1 MQYLGILAVSS
12 YMTKE
17 IKTEMMKKSI
27 MAIAMLLLSAV
38 GVMAQETEDPVGKFS
53 VIPHVGIGISNWSN
67 NSLGFADGEM
77 VKSKYQAGFTGGV
90 DVEYRVTKEV
100 GVSLGVNYARQG
112 FKFPSHQI
120 TTKGNDMTT
129 LDGFNNIHANLDYI
143 QVPLMV
149 RAYVTRNL
157 SLMLGAQVGFLCGDG
172 KLNMDETI
180 ATINKNDEVTT
191 KETQTLKST
200 WPTKKTNIC
209 IPIGVAYEYMGV
221 ILDARYNLGLTNVS
235 DNSKFKDADGQSTVQ
250 ENCKSRGFVFSVGY
264 RFTL

>member
-1 MQYLGILAVSS
+1 MNIKKCIGAV
-12 YMTKE
+12 
-17 IKTEMMKKSI
+17 
-27 MAIAMLLLSAV
+27 ALLLFSAM
-38 GVMAQETEDPVGKFS
+38 GVNAQETENPVGKLS

-67 NSLGFADGEM
+67 NRLAFTDGES

-90 DVEYRVTKEV
+90 DVEYRMTKEV
-100 GVSLGVNYARQG
+100 GVSLGVSYARQG

-129 LDGFNNIHANLDYI
+129 LNGFNNIHANLDYI

-149 RAYVTRNL
+149 RAYVTHNL
-157 SLMLGAQVGFLCGDG
+157 SLMLGAQIGFLCGDG
-172 KLNMDETI
+172 QLNMDETI

-191 KETQTLKST
+191 KETQTIKST
-200 WPTKKTNIC
+200 WPTKKINVC

-235 DNSKFKDADGQSTVQ
+235 DNSKFKDADGQPSIQ